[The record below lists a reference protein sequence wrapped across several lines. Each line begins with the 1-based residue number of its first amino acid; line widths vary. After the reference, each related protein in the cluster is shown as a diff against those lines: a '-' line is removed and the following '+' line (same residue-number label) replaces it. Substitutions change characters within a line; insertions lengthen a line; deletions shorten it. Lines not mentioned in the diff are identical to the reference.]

1 MPNQELI
8 NYIKQAKEAGENDEK
23 IKSDLQTVG

>member
-8 NYIKQAKEAGENDEK
+8 NAQA
-23 IKSDLQTVG
+23 